1 MKKSFIIPLALVG
14 LLTASCNFLNVDDYF
29 EDTFSEERI
38 FESQYNIERYFNG
51 AVNQLPKEGR
61 IYYWCSVPGA
71 TGSDEAVSCGTFY
84 NGILDVSFPGTELT
98 TDKITYT
105 ETGGWD
111 WNFNV
116 WPNCYK
122 VIRKVNTILPHIDEV
137 PDMNA
142 FDKMEFRARARF
154 LRAYA
159 YYWILQNQGPMIL
172 LGDQVLNTNE
182 TPDYYQ
188 AERSTYDECVDYICS
203 ELEAAAESLETEQ
216 PLDLFG
222 SPTKGAAL
230 ALVARLRLQA
240 ASPLFNG
247 GAAARR
253 YFGAFKRK
261 SDGVHYI
268 SQTYDESKWAVAA
281 AAAKRVIDLG
291 IYRLHTVPADE
302 YTLPLPSNV
311 PSDPFPAGA
320 GGIDPF
326 RSYSEM
332 FTGETTNVTNPE
344 LIWGTTQNITDQQDV
359 VFPLKLGGN
368 SSISIPQR
376 IVDAYRMADG
386 RDINNASAEYPYET
400 CVTAADKQISK
411 NYTLP
416 GGTYKAY
423 DNREPRFY
431 ASIGFSGTL
440 WQMQSTTSEEMR
452 NKIVEYYNGANAGK
466 NQAGVTNIYN
476 LTGYTCYKY
485 VHPRDARTGSNART
499 VQKTFPLI
507 RYAEILLSYAE
518 ALNNLTK
525 THEVNGQSYSRDLTA
540 MAGAFNQVRYRAGLP
555 GADAGELVDATS
567 FNELIRRE
575 RMVEFLHENRRYYDI
590 CRWGIFEE
598 LEREPLTG
606 LNVEAGKWEGFYAPT
621 VISYRTIRER
631 TFKSKYMFMPLHR
644 NELRKVPSLDQ
655 NPGCQFQK
663 IQKMKAFSKI
673 TILAAAAAFLCSCEM
688 EYYKEELYR
697 KEIFIVSGENNI
709 LGQEFEYG
717 EKGFQGELAIYASGT
732 TGLDQNVTVKLG
744 LDFEA
749 IGEYNKRNFD
759 TKFEEYAM
767 ELPAEYYT
775 IDPMSVEMEAG
786 SCSASLPINVR
797 VDELLPDQTYFIPLR
812 IESVSSCMPSATKN
826 FVLFE
831 IQRRNNYAT
840 TKSST
845 YYTMTG
851 TTQTGWIVDNIF
863 GSNTRRQAINSSK
876 LVIPVG
882 ERSVRIL
889 PGATAANDKVTTRNN
904 SLRVTVDPESW
915 VNVPVYVE
923 GEITDEVVPMQRVS
937 ITPYLDSQD
946 AIRVSASPLNDSTYD
961 PATGTF
967 YLYYRYQ
974 LATESGNTWHEVR
987 ETMTRSQY

>member
-172 LGDQVLNTNE
+172 VGDQVLNTNE

-291 IYRLHTVPADE
+291 IYRLHTVAADE

-386 RDINNASAEYPYET
+386 RDINNASAEYPYEDRPYDQT
-400 CVTAADKQISK
+400 CVTDADKQISK

-431 ASIGFSGTL
+431 ASVHFPNQRLSYAYENKTDSYQDADGYGVVDFWYSGLSGNGSTPGDKNTSGFSVRKNL
-440 WQMQSTTSEEMR
+440 PLDYRSNKQTSEATRML
-452 NKIVEYYNGANAGK
+452 NV
-466 NQAGVTNIYN
+466 
-476 LTGYTCYKY
+476 
-485 VHPRDARTGSNART
+485 P
-499 VQKTFPLI
+499 FPII
-507 RYAEILLSYAE
+507 RLGEVYLNYAE
-518 ALNNLTK
+518 ALNEYYGTSRQDEALYYLNEIRTRAGIPAYEGTYSQDEMRGMIRHERKIELAWECNRYFDVRRWFTAHGPDGEFNHDEYGLDMSRGTGATDPAFFTLTK
-525 THEVNGQSYSRDLTA
+525 VA
-540 MAGAFNQVRYRAGLP
+540 
-555 GADAGELVDATS
+555 
-567 FNELIRRE
+567 
-575 RMVEFLHENRRYYDI
+575 
-590 CRWGIFEE
+590 
-598 LEREPLTG
+598 
-606 LNVEAGKWEGFYAPT
+606 
-621 VISYRTIRER
+621 
-631 TFKSKYMFMPLHR
+631 
-644 NELRKVPSLDQ
+644 
-655 NPGCQFQK
+655 
-663 IQKMKAFSKI
+663 
-673 TILAAAAAFLCSCEM
+673 
-688 EYYKEELYR
+688 
-697 KEIFIVSGENNI
+697 
-709 LGQEFEYG
+709 
-717 EKGFQGELAIYASGT
+717 
-732 TGLDQNVTVKLG
+732 
-744 LDFEA
+744 
-749 IGEYNKRNFD
+749 NKRFD
-759 TKFEEYAM
+759 IQHYF
-767 ELPAEYYT
+767 
-775 IDPMSVEMEAG
+775 
-786 SCSASLPINVR
+786 LPI
-797 VDELLPDQTYFIPLR
+797 
-812 IESVSSCMPSATKN
+812 
-826 FVLFE
+826 
-831 IQRRNNYAT
+831 
-840 TKSST
+840 KSSEIMLNT
-845 YYTMTG
+845 QLVQAPYY
-851 TTQTGWIVDNIF
+851 
-863 GSNTRRQAINSSK
+863 
-876 LVIPVG
+876 
-882 ERSVRIL
+882 
-889 PGATAANDKVTTRNN
+889 
-904 SLRVTVDPESW
+904 
-915 VNVPVYVE
+915 
-923 GEITDEVVPMQRVS
+923 
-937 ITPYLDSQD
+937 
-946 AIRVSASPLNDSTYD
+946 
-961 PATGTF
+961 
-967 YLYYRYQ
+967 
-974 LATESGNTWHEVR
+974 
-987 ETMTRSQY
+987 

>member
-1 MKKSFIIPLALVG
+1 
-14 LLTASCNFLNVDDYF
+14 
-29 EDTFSEERI
+29 
-38 FESQYNIERYFNG
+38 
-51 AVNQLPKEGR
+51 
-61 IYYWCSVPGA
+61 
-71 TGSDEAVSCGTFY
+71 
-84 NGILDVSFPGTELT
+84 
-98 TDKITYT
+98 
-105 ETGGWD
+105 
-111 WNFNV
+111 
-116 WPNCYK
+116 
-122 VIRKVNTILPHIDEV
+122 
-137 PDMNA
+137 
-142 FDKMEFRARARF
+142 
-154 LRAYA
+154 
-159 YYWILQNQGPMIL
+159 
-172 LGDQVLNTNE
+172 
-182 TPDYYQ
+182 
-188 AERSTYDECVDYICS
+188 
-203 ELEAAAESLETEQ
+203 
-216 PLDLFG
+216 
-222 SPTKGAAL
+222 
-230 ALVARLRLQA
+230 
-240 ASPLFNG
+240 
-247 GAAARR
+247 
-253 YFGAFKRK
+253 
-261 SDGVHYI
+261 
-268 SQTYDESKWAVAA
+268 
-281 AAAKRVIDLG
+281 
-291 IYRLHTVPADE
+291 
-302 YTLPLPSNV
+302 
-311 PSDPFPAGA
+311 
-320 GGIDPF
+320 
-326 RSYSEM
+326 M

-386 RDINNASAEYPYET
+386 RDINNASAEYPYEDRPYDQT
-400 CVTAADKQISK
+400 CVTAADKQLSK

-606 LNVEAGKWEGFYAPT
+606 LNVEAGKWEGSTPRRSSRT
-621 VISYRTIRER
+621 VRSANGHSSPSTCSCRCTATNCAKYRAWIRTR
-631 TFKSKYMFMPLHR
+631 AGR
-644 NELRKVPSLDQ
+644 NS
-655 NPGCQFQK
+655 QFQK

-831 IQRRNNYAT
+831 IQRRNDYAT